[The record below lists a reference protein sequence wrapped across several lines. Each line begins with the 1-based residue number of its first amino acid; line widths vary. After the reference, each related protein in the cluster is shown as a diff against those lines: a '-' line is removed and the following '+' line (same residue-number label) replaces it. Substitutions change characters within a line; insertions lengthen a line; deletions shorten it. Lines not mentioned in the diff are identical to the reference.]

1 MNAFRCHETSVSKT
15 CSTNEWRRH
24 DTCMQP
30 HSESGT
36 VPNKES
42 LPGSVLL
49 MPSAHW
55 WGGIMTCI
63 LVALLLSGTGHYIAL
78 FFRKDNLQP
87 YFTGALRQSRLVVG
101 TADWDSQL
109 DKAPRPTSVQ
119 TTGLYAKLPRS
130 QPWGL
135 LQKFNVLA
143 TLFFFFF
150 FWHIL
155 FCTISS
161 CQQHLN
167 KQDHK
172 SS

>member
-1 MNAFRCHETSVSKT
+1 
-15 CSTNEWRRH
+15 
-24 DTCMQP
+24 
-30 HSESGT
+30 
-36 VPNKES
+36 
-42 LPGSVLL
+42 
-49 MPSAHW
+49 
-55 WGGIMTCI
+55 MTCI

-150 FWHIL
+150 FDTYCFAL
-155 FCTISS
+155 FPLASS
-161 CQQHLN
+161 T
-167 KQDHK
+167 
-172 SS
+172 

>member
-1 MNAFRCHETSVSKT
+1 
-15 CSTNEWRRH
+15 
-24 DTCMQP
+24 
-30 HSESGT
+30 
-36 VPNKES
+36 
-42 LPGSVLL
+42 
-49 MPSAHW
+49 
-55 WGGIMTCI
+55 MTCI

-135 LQKFNVLA
+135 H
-143 TLFFFFF
+143 FFFFF
-150 FWHIL
+150 FFDTYCFAL
-155 FCTISS
+155 FPLASS
-161 CQQHLN
+161 T
-167 KQDHK
+167 
-172 SS
+172 